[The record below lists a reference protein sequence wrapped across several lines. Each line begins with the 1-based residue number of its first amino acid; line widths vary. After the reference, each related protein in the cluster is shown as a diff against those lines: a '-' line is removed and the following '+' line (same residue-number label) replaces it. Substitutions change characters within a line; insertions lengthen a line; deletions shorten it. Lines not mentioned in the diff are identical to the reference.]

1 MARRSSPPDTTIGQR
16 IRDRRKQ
23 RNWSVR
29 YAASR
34 AGVAPSTWSRIENG
48 NQSADNRFVLADIAT
63 ALECPVT
70 ELTNGAPAAATDRS
84 LISAQASVNAIRETL
99 LEADLDERPT
109 VEAPPLAELE
119 REVDLGATLYA
130 RWDLAGITHRLPDL
144 IRGLHAAAVAGPDS
158 AAALRLM
165 VHTGQLVS
173 TSCKYAGSPAEAWM
187 GAEWARRAAERLEDP
202 VMTGYAAFT
211 RAHAAI
217 GAYKRAHNLAARAA
231 DELARQADAEHA
243 PEILGVL
250 LLTCAHTA
258 YATKRTSD
266 GAEYFAEAE
275 RLAARTG
282 ETTTFEQFFGPT
294 NVRFWRIGAE
304 TDGGDPAEAVRIAL
318 DTNPAA
324 LPVVMRQA
332 MFYLDSSRAFARVRR
347 DKDAVR
353 YMLTAERL
361 APQLVHASPL
371 AAETARNLRDRAGG
385 SQLRGLCERM
395 GVAD

>member
-165 VHTGQLVS
+165 VHTVQLLA
-173 TSCKYAGSPAEAWM
+173 TRGKYAGCPAEAWM

-266 GAEYFAEAE
+266 GAEYFAEAV
-275 RLAARTG
+275 RL
-282 ETTTFEQFFGPT
+282 
-294 NVRFWRIGAE
+294 
-304 TDGGDPAEAVRIAL
+304 AL

>member
-173 TSCKYAGSPAEAWM
+173 TSCK
-187 GAEWARRAAERLEDP
+187 
-202 VMTGYAAFT
+202 YAAFT